1 MEILSHILKER
12 PEFHEGETE
21 VRGTFS
27 IDQSLL
33 SKRISSEL
41 LLNKSACYGIRADV
55 AAFIFNNVYQESA
68 TLEIGAGISTLVFAL
83 RGSKHTTVTP
93 NEKEIDRIKKYAKA
107 KNISTA
113 SITFISEESEKF
125 LPHMEIDDLD
135 FVFIDG
141 KHAFPWP
148 IIDWFYT
155 VERLKKNGIL
165 LVDDIH
171 LISGS
176 ILVEFMQE
184 DPRWQLLKQ
193 FKKRSVAFR
202 KEADS
207 IHDVA
212 WHMQPYLMESYKRA
226 NKGIINRLRRIKGV
240 IRHLLRSK

>member
-1 MEILSHILKER
+1 MEILSKILKER

-27 IDQSLL
+27 IDESLL
-33 SKRISSEL
+33 SKRITGEL
-41 LLNKSACYGIRADV
+41 LLNKSACYGISADV
-55 AAFIFNNVYQESA
+55 ATFIFDNVSQESV

-93 NEKEIDRIKKYAKA
+93 NEREIDKIKEYAKA
-107 KNISTA
+107 NNISTA
-113 SITFISEESEKF
+113 LITFIPEESESL
-125 LPHMEIDDLD
+125 LPRLHTDDLD
-135 FVFIDG
+135 FVLIDG

-155 VERLKKNGIL
+155 VDRLNKNGIL
-165 LVDDIH
+165 LVDDVH

-176 ILVEFMQE
+176 ILVEFMQV
-184 DPRWQLLKQ
+184 DPRWQLV
-193 FKKRSVAFR
+193 KKFDKRAVAFR
-202 KEADS
+202 KEAES

-226 NKGIINRLRRIKGV
+226 NKGLINRLRRIKAGLH
-240 IRHLLRSK
+240 HLLRSK